1 MYFDHSAT
9 TKTDER
15 VLRTFMEV
23 STTYFANPAS
33 LHAAGKLAEKLLE
46 KARLQVLS
54 TLGLELTEGVFTS
67 GGTEANNLAILGY
80 VYANQQKGRHLITT
94 VIEHPSVLRVFQFL
108 ETQNFTVDYLTVD
121 CEGRI
126 SLDELKTLLRR
137 DTLLVSIMHVNNE
150 IGTIQPIAECANIIH
165 SQSRAVFHSDC
176 VQSFG
181 KIHIGD
187 AQNSPDLVTL
197 SGHKIY
203 GIKGSGFLAYR
214 KKMRLQAISYG
225 GGQERNL
232 RNGTVSVPHA
242 AALAK
247 AARLQVEETDI
258 QQFQQWRGELVRFF
272 SDIEDCLVLAS
283 HTSAPYIVSV
293 AFRHVTGE
301 VVVNYLQERGIYVST
316 SSACSSKKNDVSHV
330 IEAIRLPK
338 DFEKGVIRISFGK
351 DQTTDEIHRLKE
363 AVNQFMQLLKRGIR
377 K

>member
-15 VLRTFMEV
+15 VLHTFMEV
-23 STTYFANPAS
+23 STTYFSNPAS
-33 LHAAGKLAEKLLE
+33 LHAAGKQAEKLLE
-46 KARLQVLS
+46 KARSQVLA

-80 VYANQQKGRHLITT
+80 VYANQHKGRHLLTT
-94 VIEHPSVLRVFQFL
+94 AVEHPSVLHAFKYL

-121 CEGRI
+121 SEGRI
-126 SLDELKTLLRR
+126 SLAELQSFLRP

-150 IGTIQPIAECANIIH
+150 IGTIQPIAECAKIIH
-165 SQSRAVFHSDC
+165 SQSRAVLHSDC

-181 KIHIGD
+181 KIKLD
-187 AQNSPDLVTL
+187 DEQNCPDLVTL

-203 GIKGSGFLAYR
+203 GVKGSGFLAYR
-214 KKMRLQAISYG
+214 KNIRLHAISYG
-225 GGQERNL
+225 GGQEKNL

-247 AARLQVEETDI
+247 AARLQVEEANI
-258 QQFQQWRGELVRFF
+258 QQFQQWRDELVQFF
-272 SDIEDCLVLAS
+272 SGIEDCLVLAPQA
-283 HTSAPYIVSV
+283 SAPYIVTV

-301 VVVNYLQERGIYVST
+301 VVVNFLQERGIFVST
-316 SSACSSKKNDVSHV
+316 SSACSSKKSGVSHV

-351 DQTTDEIHRLKE
+351 DQTTDEIHQLKK
-363 AVNQFMQLLKRGIR
+363 AVHQFMQLLKRGIR